1 MRHEQ
6 HLLSEAESAL
16 VIDEVNGW
24 CRRTGTNYLKLVTAA
39 RVAPST
45 RSAVRR
51 RRRKLTI
58 QTAAKLR
65 GAMAA
70 HPNGISKGEH
80 KARLSRARAEAVKT
94 IALPP
99 RVDNATCDRCGAR
112 RAVGCRHY
120 PVADVF

>member
-6 HLLSEAESAL
+6 HLLSEVESAR
-16 VIDEVNGW
+16 VIDELNAW
-24 CRRTGTNYLKLVTAA
+24 CRRTGTNYNKLVIAA
-39 RVAPST
+39 RVAVST

-58 QTAAKLR
+58 ETATRLR
-65 GAMAA
+65 VAMSE

-99 RVDNATCDRCGAR
+99 RVDSRTCDLCGAR
-112 RAVGCRHY
+112 RAVGCRHH
-120 PVADVF
+120 PRPDF

>member
-6 HLLSEAESAL
+6 HLLSEAESAR
-16 VIDEVNGW
+16 VIDEVNAW

-45 RSAVRR
+45 RSAVRH

-58 QTAAKLR
+58 YTAAKLR

-70 HPNGISKGEH
+70 NPNGISKGEH
-80 KARLSRARAEAVKT
+80 KARLSRARAEAVRT
-94 IALPP
+94 IVLPP
-99 RVDNATCDRCGAR
+99 RVDSRTCDLCGAR
-112 RAVGCRHY
+112 RAVGCRHH
-120 PVADVF
+120 PGPDF